1 MRKGEGVCVYKCVCV
16 CVVHG
21 GGCGPGQRPWERSDQ
36 ARSWESLATAAA
48 DGMHQLGQKK

>member
-1 MRKGEGVCVYKCVCV
+1 MCINVCV